1 MGIDSRN
8 KSYTTTDVPSCVRC
22 GYCCNKAICSYGE
35 DDGHGR
41 CWFLAKDDI
50 KIGTFT
56 CAIRSKIVEREAGSS
71 IPMFDHYC
79 SSSVFNDVRD
89 DVIRKKKNVGR

>member
-1 MGIDSRN
+1 MGNDSQN
-8 KSYTTTDVPSCVRC
+8 KSRTTTGVPKCVRC
-22 GYCCNKAICSYGE
+22 GYCCNRAICSYGE
-35 DDGHGR
+35 DDGHER

-56 CAIRSKIVEREAGSS
+56 CVIRSKIMEREAGSS
-71 IPMFDHYC
+71 IPMFDYYC

-89 DVIRKKKNVGR
+89 DVIRKRKRKNE